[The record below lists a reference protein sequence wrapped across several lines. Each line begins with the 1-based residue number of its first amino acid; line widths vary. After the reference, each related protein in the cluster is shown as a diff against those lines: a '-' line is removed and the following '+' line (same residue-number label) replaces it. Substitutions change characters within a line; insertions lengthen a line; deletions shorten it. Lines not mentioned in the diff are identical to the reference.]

1 MNCHRKTKREFLSVQ
16 QPGRRDW
23 KVDMN
28 DTLNVDPAE
37 LKKFDELASRWWDP
51 EGEFKPLHRMNPVRL
66 AYLQD
71 RVNLAGKRCLDIG
84 CGGGLLTEAMA
95 RAGADVTGIDLA
107 TAPLDVA
114 RMHLEESGLH
124 SIRYIDTSA
133 EALTESEPA
142 SFDVITCMEVLEHVP
157 DPAQLV
163 AACRRLA
170 KPGAQVFFSTINRN
184 PKAFLLAIVA
194 AEYIL
199 GLLPRGTHEYA
210 RLIKPSELNRWS
222 LTAGLQFRDLTGLHF
237 NPLNDSF
244 SLTDNVDV
252 NYLIHFAAPE

>member
-1 MNCHRKTKREFLSVQ
+1 MQ

-37 LKKFDELASRWWDP
+37 LKKFDELASRWWDL
-51 EGEFKPLHRMNPVRL
+51 EGESKPLHRMNPVRL

-107 TAPLDVA
+107 TAPLSVA

-133 EALTESEPA
+133 EALAESEPA

>member
-1 MNCHRKTKREFLSVQ
+1 MVEMSE
-16 QPGRRDW
+16 
-23 KVDMN
+23 
-28 DTLNVDPAE
+28 TLNVDPAE

-71 RVNLAGKRCLDIG
+71 RTELAGKRCLDIG
-84 CGGGLLTEAMA
+84 CGGGLLTEGMA

-107 TAPLDVA
+107 AGPLGVA
-114 RMHLEESGLH
+114 RMHLKESGLQ
-124 SIRYIDTSA
+124 SVRYIETSA
-133 EALTESEPA
+133 DTLAESEPS
-142 SFDVITCMEVLEHVP
+142 SFDVVTCMEVLEHVP
-157 DPAQLV
+157 DPARLV
-163 AACRRLA
+163 ADCQRLA
-170 KPGAQVFFSTINRN
+170 RPGAQVFFSTINRN
-184 PKAFLLAIVA
+184 QKAFLLAIVA

-222 LTAGLQFRDLTGLHF
+222 LTAGLQFHNLTGLRF

-252 NYLIHFAAPE
+252 NYLMHFAAPA

>member
-1 MNCHRKTKREFLSVQ
+1 MSQ
-16 QPGRRDW
+16 AAS
-23 KVDMN
+23 
-28 DTLNVDPAE
+28 VDPVEVDRFAQI
-37 LKKFDELASRWWDP
+37 ATQWWDDDGP
-51 EGEFKPLHRMNPVRL
+51 MAPLHRLNPTRL
-66 AYLQD
+66 RYSRD
-71 RVNLAGKRCLDIG
+71 RLCTHFGLDGDGPRPLSGLSLLDVG

-107 TAPLDVA
+107 TAPLSVA

-133 EALTESEPA
+133 EALAESEPA

>member
-1 MNCHRKTKREFLSVQ
+1 VQ

-51 EGEFKPLHRMNPVRL
+51 EGESKPLHRMNPVRL

-107 TAPLDVA
+107 TAPLSVA

-133 EALTESEPA
+133 EALAESEPA

-222 LTAGLQFRDLTGLHF
+222 LTAGLQFRDLTELHF

>member
-1 MNCHRKTKREFLSVQ
+1 MVEMSE
-16 QPGRRDW
+16 
-23 KVDMN
+23 
-28 DTLNVDPAE
+28 TLNVDPAE

-71 RVNLAGKRCLDIG
+71 RTELAGKRCLDIG
-84 CGGGLLTEAMA
+84 CGGGLLTEGMA

-107 TAPLDVA
+107 AGPLGVA
-114 RMHLEESGLH
+114 RMHLKESGLQ
-124 SIRYIDTSA
+124 SVRYIETSA
-133 EALTESEPA
+133 DTLAESEPS
-142 SFDVITCMEVLEHVP
+142 SFDVVTCMEVLEHVP
-157 DPAQLV
+157 DPARLV
-163 AACRRLA
+163 ADCRRLA
-170 KPGAQVFFSTINRN
+170 RPGAHVFFSTINRN

-222 LTAGLQFRDLTGLHF
+222 LTAGLQFHNLTGLRF

-252 NYLIHFAAPE
+252 NYLMHFAAPA

>member
-1 MNCHRKTKREFLSVQ
+1 
-16 QPGRRDW
+16 
-23 KVDMN
+23 
-28 DTLNVDPAE
+28 
-37 LKKFDELASRWWDP
+37 
-51 EGEFKPLHRMNPVRL
+51 
-66 AYLQD
+66 
-71 RVNLAGKRCLDIG
+71 G

-107 TAPLDVA
+107 TAPLSVA

-133 EALTESEPA
+133 DALAESEPA

-163 AACRRLA
+163 ADCRRLA
-170 KPGAQVFFSTINRN
+170 RPGAQVFFSTINRN

-237 NPLNDSF
+237 NPLNNSF